1 MKRILLA
8 LLTVVTMFGQRAAT
22 STYQSSI
29 DGVIA
34 QIVDG
39 GTWKTSITLVNTDDS
54 PGTYKITF
62 YGDNGLPLVL
72 QTTAGTGSEIQGTLG
87 AGASRQIATN
97 GSSQTVIQGWALVK
111 TSNNISGQAIFRA
124 RIAGRPDFEAAVP
137 IITYVDSNHYLLPY
151 DSFTT
156 TTSIAIVNPS
166 SFSNMTVFLT
176 FRDEDGTSYSIHSL
190 TLGPLQ
196 HTAFTTWERYPVT
209 INHRGVIDIETSSF
223 AIGLL
228 GLRFDTQTFTS
239 IIPLAK

>member
-1 MKRILLA
+1 MKRIALA
-8 LLTVVTMFGQRAAT
+8 LLTLATVFGQRPAT
-22 STYQSSI
+22 STFQTSI

-39 GTWKTSITLVNTDDS
+39 GTWKTFITLVNTDDS
-54 PGTYKITF
+54 AGTYRILF

-87 AGASRQIATN
+87 VGASLQIATN

-111 TSNNISGQAIFRA
+111 TSNNISGQALFRA
-124 RIAGRPDFEAAVP
+124 KIAGRPDFEASVP
-137 IITYVDSNHYLLPY
+137 IITYVDSTHYMLPY
-151 DSFTT
+151 DSFIT
-156 TTSIAIVNPS
+156 TTSIAIVNPL

-176 FRDEDGTSYSIHSL
+176 FRDEDGTAYSIQSL

-209 INHRGVIDIETSSF
+209 INHRGVIDIETSGL
-223 AIGLL
+223 AMGLL
-228 GLRFDTQTFTS
+228 GLRFGTETFTS